1 MNILISACLLGIN
14 TRYDGESNKNLELYS
29 IMNKYNLIPVCP
41 EQLGGMSTPRL
52 PSEILGG
59 KAQNVLKGEAKVVN
73 LKGEDVTYNF
83 IKGSQETL
91 NIAKIYGCKTAI
103 LKSKSPSCGY
113 GTIYDG
119 TFTRK
124 LIQGNGICAE
134 ILSKNGINVFTEK
147 ELRIVFK

>member
-59 KAQNVLKGEAKVVN
+59 RLKM
-73 LKGEDVTYNF
+73 F
-83 IKGSQETL
+83 
-91 NIAKIYGCKTAI
+91 
-103 LKSKSPSCGY
+103 
-113 GTIYDG
+113 
-119 TFTRK
+119 
-124 LIQGNGICAE
+124 
-134 ILSKNGINVFTEK
+134 
-147 ELRIVFK
+147 